1 MMQKKLIIA
10 SFIVLS
16 VFGYAVFNALKLDG
30 KLESSKDYFQTN
42 TILKKLPDTSLPIFK
57 DGNSLEMSSLKGLSK
72 TIVVHFWA
80 SWCGPCEEEFP
91 ALLETTKKLKQ
102 QNVLFLFVAV
112 NDKRKDII
120 KFLKKYKALGSEDF
134 ILLVDDEQK
143 HQKYF
148 GTYKLPETYVFDQ
161 NLNLVRRFSGAQDWA
176 EPEFFQFFQSLN
188 PL

>member
-1 MMQKKLIIA
+1 MQKKLIII
-10 SFIVLS
+10 SFIVIS
-16 VFGYAVFNALKLDG
+16 IFGYAVYNALKLDG
-30 KLESSKDYFQTN
+30 KLESSRDYFQTN
-42 TILKKLPDTSLPIFK
+42 TILKKLPDTPLPVFS
-57 DGNSLEMSSLKGLSK
+57 DGSPLEMSSLKNLNK

-80 SWCGPCEEEFP
+80 SWCAPCEEEFP
-91 ALLETTKKLKQ
+91 ALLKATQKLKQ
-102 QNVLFLFVAV
+102 ENVVFLFVAV

-120 KFLKKYKALGSEDF
+120 KFLKKYDALDSEDF

-188 PL
+188 TL

>member
-91 ALLETTKKLKQ
+91 ALL
-102 QNVLFLFVAV
+102 
-112 NDKRKDII
+112 
-120 KFLKKYKALGSEDF
+120 
-134 ILLVDDEQK
+134 
-143 HQKYF
+143 
-148 GTYKLPETYVFDQ
+148 
-161 NLNLVRRFSGAQDWA
+161 
-176 EPEFFQFFQSLN
+176 
-188 PL
+188 